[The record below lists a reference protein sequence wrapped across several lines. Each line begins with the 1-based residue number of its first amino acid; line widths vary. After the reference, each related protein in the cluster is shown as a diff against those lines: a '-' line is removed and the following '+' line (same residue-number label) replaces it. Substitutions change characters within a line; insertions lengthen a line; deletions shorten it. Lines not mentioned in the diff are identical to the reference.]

1 VENYFNYFTE
11 IEECF
16 QRARGSPT
24 MLSTLDWALIESW
37 KEAGLPLEAV
47 LTGID
52 RAFEKYHKRPRQFR
66 KVNSLAYCSQ
76 EVMRAAEAGQMGEV
90 EGRRPRARET
100 EAPFAKDEV
109 FGFVRRNAEV
119 LQKASES
126 MAQSD
131 QGILVQDIKD
141 VSSALDRIAAGGARE
156 SEADLEE
163 LERHL
168 TALEEKLAAS
178 LTRASSAELL
188 ATFRGEI
195 ERALVSYRRNL
206 SAAELESLERQF
218 IKKRLFE
225 HYHIPRLSLF
235 YM

>member
-1 VENYFNYFTE
+1 
-11 IEECF
+11 
-16 QRARGSPT
+16 

-52 RAFEKYHKRPRQFR
+52 RAFEKYHKRPRRFR

-76 EVMRAAEAGQMGEV
+76 EVLRAAEAARMGGV
-90 EGRRPRARET
+90 QNAGSQTREPET
-100 EAPFAKDEV
+100 PFTKDEILK
-109 FGFVRRNAEV
+109 FVQRNAGALQEV
-119 LQKASES
+119 SES
-126 MAQSD
+126 IAQSD
-131 QGILVQDIKD
+131 QSVLAGD
-141 VSSALDRIAAGGARE
+141 VKEVSGALGRIAASGGKE
-156 SEADLEE
+156 FETDLEE

-188 ATFRGEI
+188 AAFRGEI
-195 ERALVSYRRNL
+195 ERALTSYRRNL
-206 SAAELESLERQF
+206 GAAEIESLERQF